1 MAPGARERQTG
12 SRWQSGAAGL
22 RAKLQ
27 QRASATMPKFRV
39 LLNPDTDN
47 DFFSLLTLALHVC
60 SFHLDSVFSVTYACD
75 RGGSRGGV
83 TGQGDRHLHTHGT
96 LGTLGTHGTH
106 RTHGTHTRESG
117 AGWCVSHMGVT
128 HTQIPVTVTQ
138 PQQHLNPHT
147 YPLKFPSCPCQG
159 FSV

>member
-1 MAPGARERQTG
+1 MMTG
-12 SRWQSGAAGL
+12 SAIEDTDVGFCTTAWTGRLCSTSGDGGVL
-22 RAKLQ
+22 RALVMT
-27 QRASATMPKFRV
+27 AV
-39 LLNPDTDN
+39 I
-47 DFFSLLTLALHVC
+47 FSDACHEAPAGVALAIE
-60 SFHLDSVFSVTYACD
+60 DD
-75 RGGSRGGV
+75 RIRSRGGV

-147 YPLKFPSCPCQG
+147 
-159 FSV
+159 